1 MKPLPESGVLISNS
15 SFFIPFPSN
24 FARKNLFYTD
34 RCGHYYVNRHYIVS
48 RTSPIQQRFVLFY
61 LIKGEMLFIIGG
73 REYICHEH
81 EVVLLDTR
89 SSHLYAAH
97 KDTEFIWICFDGAC
111 SEVLVQKICSYNNM
125 YTPSHISRIYNA
137 LNEILEGYISQKPL
151 YEEQISSNLHS
162 VLTDLLVPQKEAAN
176 ATPSVIKQIA
186 KYIEENYFLQLTVT
200 DLSKMAC
207 LNSCYFGQKFKLET
221 GISPKQYI
229 INTRLNAA
237 KMLLSSTKDS
247 IAEISEAVGFQN
259 DTYFSYLFHK
269 RFHVTPTEYRNLDT
283 FS

>member
-15 SFFIPFPSN
+15 SFFIPFPSD
-24 FARKNLFYTD
+24 FAKENLIYTD
-34 RCGHYYVNRHYIVS
+34 RCGHYFVNKHYIVS
-48 RTSPIQQRFVLFY
+48 RNFPIQQRFVLFY
-61 LIKGEMLFIIGG
+61 LIKGEMLFIIGN
-73 REYICHEH
+73 REYICHDH
-81 EVVLLDTR
+81 EVVILDTR
-89 SSHLYAAH
+89 SSHLYAAR
-97 KDTEFIWICFDGAC
+97 KDSEFLWLCFDGAC
-111 SEVLVQKICSYNNM
+111 SEVLVEKICRFNNV

-137 LNEILEGYISQKPL
+137 LNEILEGYIFQKPL

-162 VLTDLLVPQKEAAN
+162 VLTDLLVLQKEAIK
-176 ATPSVIKQIA
+176 TSPSVIRQIA
-186 KYIEENYFLQLTVT
+186 KYIEENYFLPLTVS

-207 LNSCYFGQKFKLET
+207 LNACYFGQKFKSET

-237 KMLLSSTKDS
+237 KILLSTSKDS
-247 IAEISEAVGFQN
+247 IAEISERVGFQN

-269 RFHVTPTEYRNLDT
+269 RFHMTPTEYRNLDS